1 MPTARMISVAGA
13 TSVSIR
19 EASVPLQHSHRVC
32 MLNNLESP
40 KSNRPGQLQP
50 SVQQR
55 WFCLTTL
62 HCIWHLTVAMMFV
75 HLPALRFT
83 GNQCT
88 PEMYASTLHRPS
100 LDAQSRAAETRGV
113 SFCYTYEH
121 TRFGDGCSPRML
133 RHSCILCVSVDLED
147 AIEAS

>member
-62 HCIWHLTVAMMFV
+62 HCIWHLTVARNLGSEFNV
-75 HLPALRFT
+75 PCT
-83 GNQCT
+83 GNVAMTAVEATLSGSCPHHANKRRRVTLGCMWQDLACT
-88 PEMYASTLHRPS
+88 S
-100 LDAQSRAAETRGV
+100 LLRSRVFLNGSSMFT
-113 SFCYTYEH
+113 
-121 TRFGDGCSPRML
+121 PKL
-133 RHSCILCVSVDLED
+133 RI
-147 AIEAS
+147 